1 MSKNI
6 SACGVVHCGPLQS
19 AVVCCGP
26 LWCGAMINL
35 LIRGSLQTGR
45 QLGFKLGSNQLIR
58 LPSMLCCS
66 PMVLNSWQPPAVSQ
80 LRCPPPPPHLLHYR
94 WTLERICLVQL
105 VSKIISP
112 LCNLSKCK
120 TSVWTQWLMGLD
132 EMKRVELM
140 SLSHH
145 SSALLRMKM
154 RTEIPVSPEL

>member
-1 MSKNI
+1 MFALSQFDRSLLKWPLELLKPGQNVQKHI
-6 SACGVVHCGPLQS
+6 GMWCGPLWS
-19 AVVCCGP
+19 AVVHCGP

-80 LRCPPPPPHLLHYR
+80 LRCPPPHLLHYR

-112 LCNLSKCK
+112 LCNLSTCK
-120 TSVWTQWLMGLD
+120 TSVWTQWLM
-132 EMKRVELM
+132 
-140 SLSHH
+140 
-145 SSALLRMKM
+145 
-154 RTEIPVSPEL
+154 